1 MARNTTPRSTR
12 GFFVSSMLNL
22 ADLNGGGVG

>member
-12 GFFVSSMLNL
+12 GFFVPSVLNL
-22 ADLNGGGVG
+22 PDLNGGGAG